1 MTDEILLDAEDRME
15 KAVVAFEHTLESV
28 RTGRANTALVEHLH
42 VEVYGQPMPLNQLAS
57 LATPDG
63 QLITVQP
70 WDKGTV
76 NAIMKAIQAS
86 DLGINPS
93 SDGAIIRLP
102 IPPLTEQRRR
112 EMVKQVH
119 TRTEESRVAVR
130 NVRRHAIDEL
140 RKGQRDGEWSED
152 EQRRAEEQVDKL
164 TSTHVAKI
172 DEIAKRKEQELL
184 AV

>member
-15 KAVVAFEHTLESV
+15 KAVVAFEHVLESV

-152 EQRRAEEQVDKL
+152 EQRRAEDQVDKL
-164 TSTHVAKI
+164 TSTYVAKI
-172 DEIAKRKEQELL
+172 DEVAKRKEQELL